1 MMSAFLSAA
10 YFLVHFRLGFI
21 MEANT
26 MSPKE
31 QSDPGP
37 YCLQYGLPKNISRP
51 GSRWQVLTGKRRI
64 NLVNWIIESDF
75 NHKRAFEFSADGI

>member
-1 MMSAFLSAA
+1 
-10 YFLVHFRLGFI
+10 
-21 MEANT
+21 MEANA
-26 MSPKE
+26 MNLRK
-31 QSDPGP
+31 QSDTG
-37 YCLQYGLPKNISRP
+37 LYGLPKNISRP